1 MPVPS
6 SSIDAAKE
14 EKGEEEKEE
23 EKEEGELEEEEG
35 SVINGEQK
43 IQYFDVYGPQA
54 RPEII
59 FPPSDKET
67 KISIEDIQGLVRWV
81 LADGI
86 MPGWVFIKN
95 KPLISKLVLLY
106 VPGLDAAAYMSYPK
120 HLQNLAQCC
129 GKPRALLAPRFVMDP
144 NQLLDA
150 FFSIK
155 CKKRKPTGELS
166 QQNIK
171 VKLTSEVPQEA
182 LHLSSDPKS
191 SNCLGDNDFS
201 SNNTNNDS
209 HNGFML
215 PDKQGGL
222 EEDTGKQFP
231 LSYYML
237 TEAEMQEHQYP
248 LCGND
253 DGCIQ
258 TQPAD
263 GQCPCQRLVAL
274 DCEMCYTKDG
284 LELTRVSLVD
294 EQGKVLFDS
303 LVKPSNPIVDYNT
316 KYLILSEP
324 IC

>member
-14 EKGEEEKEE
+14 EEEET
-23 EKEEGELEEEEG
+23 EEGEVEEEEG

-43 IQYFDVYGPQA
+43 IKYFDVYGPET

-106 VPGLDAAAYMSYPK
+106 VPGLDAVAYMSYPK

-129 GKPRALLAPRFVMDP
+129 GKPRALLAPRFVVDP
-144 NQLLDA
+144 NQSLDA

-182 LHLSSDPKS
+182 PHESSDPKS
-191 SNCLGDNDFS
+191 SNRLGDNDVS
-201 SNNTNNDS
+201 TNNTNNDCQ
-209 HNGFML
+209 NDFML
-215 PDKQGGL
+215 PDKQGGS
-222 EEDTGKQFP
+222 EEDTGKKFP

-237 TEAEMQEHQYP
+237 TEAEMQEHRYP

-316 KYLILSEP
+316 KYLILSEL